1 MSSRS
6 PIAYGNV
13 FTDLNKKFRDTFKK
27 PKIKLVGNM
36 IAPPITK
43 NYALVGKAFDYLLR
57 FRMEHQYPNY
67 IIKNNQQW
75 EAAGWLTKIDEMSDQ
90 ELSAKFNV
98 TPSIVRRNLISMVEY
113 EYESCV
119 TNYKKYLHDGTP
131 TKELLRSTLKL
142 AKLGYGATDNIINGD
157 FQKEDDGDIQ
167 DLLQLHNSI
176 NNKVLHITSRCGLNP
191 SFGEGSDIMGGTAG
205 DLIINDTIVDI
216 KTTMKLELDLEKF
229 YQVLIYYILSTI
241 GGLYGDKKC
250 TPLNSIGIYF
260 SRHGILWSINVNEIA
275 SDEVFFEF
283 KKYLINYAEERF
295 WGKQKKEFEDAI
307 KQDPDLLKKY
317 PDLLKGFPKVTGWN
331 YEPLDEL
338 KMKDNNQPTLF

>member
-27 PKIKLVGNM
+27 PKIKLVGDM

-67 IIKNNQQW
+67 IIKNDTQW
-75 EAAGWLTKIDEMSDQ
+75 EATGVKDFTLAKIIKMSDQ
-90 ELSAKFNV
+90 ELSAK
-98 TPSIVRRNLISMVEY
+98 VRRNLISMVED

-119 TNYKKYLHDGTP
+119 TNYKKYLHDGIP
-131 TKELLRSTLKL
+131 TKALLRSTLKL
-142 AKLGYGATDNIINGD
+142 AKLSHGATENILNGG
-157 FQKEDDGDIQ
+157 FKEEDDGDIQ
-167 DLLQLHNSI
+167 DLLQLYNSI
-176 NNKVLHITSRCGLNP
+176 NKKELHITSRCGLNP
-191 SFGEGSDIMGGTAG
+191 YFGEGSDIMGGTAG

-216 KTTMKLELDLEKF
+216 KTTIKLELDSEKF

-241 GGLYGDKKC
+241 GGLYEDKKC
-250 TPLNSIGIYF
+250 NPLNSIGIYF
-260 SRHGILWSINVNEIA
+260 SRHGILLSINVNEIA

-283 KKYLINYAEERF
+283 KKYLINYAEERVY
-295 WGKQKKEFEDAI
+295 GTRRKEIQAAI
-307 KQDPDLLKKY
+307 KKDPTLLKKY
-317 PDLLKGFPKVTGWN
+317 PDVLNGLPKVTGWN
-331 YEPLDEL
+331 YQPLHEL
-338 KMKDNNQPTLF
+338 EMKNNNQPTLF